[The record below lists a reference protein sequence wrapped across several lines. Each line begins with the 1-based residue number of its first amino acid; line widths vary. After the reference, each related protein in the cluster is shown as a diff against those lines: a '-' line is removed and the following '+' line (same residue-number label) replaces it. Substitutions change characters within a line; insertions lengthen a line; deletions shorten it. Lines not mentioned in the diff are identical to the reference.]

1 MRGTGE
7 KMETENKKEMERNRD
22 GVLLWTEPQ
31 AKRAAKKIWNSMNE
45 TLKKPRKEIKWDDIE
60 GYSTLAG
67 ALVTI
72 LKGYVPEDTSAI
84 EWLEGE

>member
-1 MRGTGE
+1 
-7 KMETENKKEMERNRD
+7 MENERKYRD

-45 TLKKPRKEIKWDDIE
+45 TLKEPRKEIKWDDIE

-67 ALVTI
+67 ALVTV
-72 LKGYVPEDTSAI
+72 LKGYVPEDTSAL
-84 EWLEGE
+84 EWLESE